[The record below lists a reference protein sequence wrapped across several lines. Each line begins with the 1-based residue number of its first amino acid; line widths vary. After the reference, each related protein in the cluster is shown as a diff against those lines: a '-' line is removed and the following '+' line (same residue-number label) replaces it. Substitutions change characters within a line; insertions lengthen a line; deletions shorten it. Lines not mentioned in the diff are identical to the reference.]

1 MRIRTDEK
9 FSHRRRVI
17 EDVAEMWGCNK
28 SEALMRSARFAM
40 MMLDEDDLRY
50 GPGALHRALE
60 HPDMTAELADV
71 LSCDLAQLRYVVDA
85 DLSLNPDS
93 GDIEK

>member
-9 FSHRRRVI
+9 FSHRQRVV

-40 MMLDEDDLRY
+40 MMLDDDGLRY

-60 HPDMTAELADV
+60 HPDMTEDLADV

-85 DLSLNPDS
+85 DLTLDPDS
-93 GDIEK
+93 PNIEK